1 MRILFLTLGVF
12 WVAGA
17 AAAERMEVLICNTAG
32 LPEYLLKAAETE
44 AGLVFQKADI
54 DVKWSDCQSGLAQPH
69 DSPWFVIRLRAD
81 RVPHF
86 AGELSLHAMGRAFVS
101 EGTDHIRE
109 GYIADVYYQAIQALS
124 NATQTDI
131 GPLIGYTV
139 AHEIG
144 HLLLGPGHR
153 ARGIMRATWGEDE
166 LRAVSQRYLS
176 FDKADQIRLREG
188 LRQNLSRP

>member
-1 MRILFLTLGVF
+1 MRILFLLMGAF
-12 WVAGA
+12 CVAGA
-17 AAAERMEVLICNTAG
+17 GAAERMEVLICNSAG
-32 LPEYLLKAAETE
+32 LPKYLLKAAETE

-69 DSPWFVIRLRAD
+69 DSPWFVIRLRGD

-86 AGELSLHAMGRAFVS
+86 AGDLSLHAMGRAFVS
-101 EGTDHIRE
+101 EGEDHTRE
-109 GYIADVYYQAIQALS
+109 GYIADVYYRAVRVLS
-124 NATQTDI
+124 ETTQTSM
-131 GPLIGYTV
+131 GSLIGYTM

-153 ARGIMRATWGEDE
+153 AHGIMRATWGQDE
-166 LRAVSQRYLS
+166 LRGLSQRFLG

-188 LRQNLSRP
+188 LRQNLARQ

>member
-1 MRILFLTLGVF
+1 MRILFLLMGIF

-17 AAAERMEVLICNTAG
+17 GAAERMEVLICNLAG
-32 LPEYLLKAAETE
+32 LPEYLLTKAEKE
-44 AGLVFQKADI
+44 AGLVFRKVDI

-86 AGELSLHAMGRAFVS
+86 AGDLSLHAMGRAFVS
-101 EGTDHIRE
+101 ESEDHVRE
-109 GYIADVYYQAIQALS
+109 GYIADVYYQAVRVLS
-124 NATQTDI
+124 ETTQTAM
-131 GPLIGYTV
+131 GSLVGYTM

-153 ARGIMRATWGEDE
+153 ARGIMRATWGGDE
-166 LRAVSQRYLS
+166 LRALSQRNLG

-188 LRQNLSRP
+188 LRQNLSRQ